1 MITDHTTTTPGTAG
15 SRTVADIRKDFPI
28 LSRSVHGGKPF
39 VFLDSGASSQKP
51 SAVID
56 AMDHYYR
63 TYHANVHRGVYEVSE
78 EATAAMEKARVKV
91 ARFINARQSKQVI
104 FTRNTSEGINLVA
117 YSWGQANIHA
127 GDLIIVT
134 EMEHHSNLV
143 PWQLLAQRTG
153 ARLEFIPIDDN
164 GLLRLDVYEELLQQ
178 QPKLVAF
185 TQMSN
190 VLGTITPTQQIIAQ
204 AHEAGA
210 IALVDAAQSVPHLP
224 VDVQALDVDFLSFS
238 GHKMLGPTG
247 IGVLYGKR
255 ALLEAMPPFMGGGS
269 MIRTVQLRES
279 TWADLPW
286 KFEAGT
292 PAIAEAIGLGVA
304 VDYLNSLGM
313 NAVMQ
318 HEREITAYA
327 MEQLQ
332 AVSGLTIYGPDA
344 NQRGGVISFTL
355 DDIHPHDLAS
365 ILDQEVG
372 VAIRAG
378 HHCAQPLMDRYGLS
392 ATARA
397 SFYVYTTKEEI
408 DVLVQG
414 LHKAQQIFSL

>member
-1 MITDHTTTTPGTAG
+1 
-15 SRTVADIRKDFPI
+15 
-28 LSRSVHGGKPF
+28 
-39 VFLDSGASSQKP
+39 
-51 SAVID
+51 
-56 AMDHYYR
+56 
-63 TYHANVHRGVYEVSE
+63 
-78 EATAAMEKARVKV
+78 
-91 ARFINARQSKQVI
+91 
-104 FTRNTSEGINLVA
+104 
-117 YSWGQANIHA
+117 
-127 GDLIIVT
+127 
-134 EMEHHSNLV
+134 
-143 PWQLLAQRTG
+143 
-153 ARLEFIPIDDN
+153 
-164 GLLRLDVYEELLQQ
+164 
-178 QPKLVAF
+178 
-185 TQMSN
+185 
-190 VLGTITPTQQIIAQ
+190 
-204 AHEAGA
+204 
-210 IALVDAAQSVPHLP
+210 
-224 VDVQALDVDFLSFS
+224 
-238 GHKMLGPTG
+238 
-247 IGVLYGKR
+247 
-255 ALLEAMPPFMGGGS
+255 MPPFMGGGS
-269 MIRTVQLRES
+269 MIRTVHLRES

-313 NAVMQ
+313 NAIMQ

-332 AVSGLTIYGPDA
+332 AVPDLKIYGPDTS
-344 NQRGGVISFTL
+344 QRGGVISFTL
-355 DDIHPHDLAS
+355 GDIHPHDLAS